1 MQGVRI
7 SLVTET
13 FPPEI
18 NGVAMTLSRLVEGLR
33 GRGHQVGV
41 TRPGRPD
48 LDPPGPDELRVPG
61 VPIPGYSNMRMGLP
75 YGWRLRRHWLAER
88 PDVVHVATEGPLG
101 AAAIL
106 TASALRLP
114 VTSSF
119 HTRFDHY
126 CKHYRVP
133 WLERPVR
140 AWLRHLHNRAH
151 ATLVPTAAMADR
163 LRAQGFKAV
172 RVLSRGVDTR
182 LFHPDHRDESLRRAW
197 GAEPDTLVL
206 LYVGRIAAEKNLDLL
221 FDTQAAMRQASID
234 HRLVL
239 VGEGPRL
246 EALRARHPQ
255 ALFVGPKRGMELAR
269 HYASADLFL
278 FPSLSETYGNVTQEA
293 MASGLAVLAYAEAA
307 AAELIREGGNG
318 RLVAPGDKHAFMTT
332 AVELGADASQRMRL
346 AAAAREGVLARDW
359 SEVVGE
365 FEQVL
370 RAAADG
376 RASGVAE
383 AVA

>member
-1 MQGVRI
+1 M

-13 FPPEI
+13 YPPEI

-33 GRGHQVGV
+33 ARGHRIALV
-41 TRPGRPD
+41 RPHRPD
-48 LDPPGPDELRVPG
+48 AGPPEAEELRVPG
-61 VPIPGYSNMRMGLP
+61 LPIPGYSHLRMGLP
-75 YGWRLRRHWLAER
+75 CVWRLRRHWLKTR

-106 TASALRLP
+106 TASAMRLP

-126 CKHYRVP
+126 CQHYRVP

-140 AWLRHLHNRAH
+140 AWLRFVHNRAQ
-151 ATLVPTAAMADR
+151 ATLAPTAAMAAR
-163 LRAQGFKAV
+163 LRAQGFRAV
-172 RVLSRGVDTR
+172 RVLSRGVDTH
-182 LFHPDHRDESLRRAW
+182 LFHPERRDLALRAAW
-197 GAEPDTLVL
+197 GANAGDLVV
-206 LYVGRIAAEKNLDLL
+206 LYVGRIAAEKNLELV
-221 FDTQAAMRQASID
+221 FDVHAALDRAGIR

-246 EALRARHPQ
+246 NALRDGHPD
-255 ALFVGPKRGMELAR
+255 ALFVGPKRGLELAR

-307 AAELIREGGNG
+307 AAELIRDGQNG
-318 RLVAPGDKHAFMTT
+318 RLVTPGDAQAFTE
-332 AVELGADASQRMRL
+332 AALVLAGDAALRQRL
-346 AAAAREGVLARDW
+346 AGAARKSVLARDW
-359 SEVVGE
+359 NEVVGE
-365 FEQVL
+365 FESVL
-370 RAAADG
+370 REAAAG
-376 RASGVAE
+376 RDNGVAE
-383 AVA
+383 AVV

>member
-1 MQGVRI
+1 MRI

-18 NGVAMTLSRLVEGLR
+18 NGVAMTLARLVEGLR
-33 GRGHQVGV
+33 GRGHQVAV
-41 TRPGRPD
+41 ARPERPD
-48 LDPPGPDELRVPG
+48 LEPPAAGEVRVPG
-61 VPIPGYSNMRMGLP
+61 LPIPGYPNMRMGLP
-75 YGWRLRRHWLAER
+75 YGWRLRQHWLAER

-126 CKHYRVP
+126 CRHYRMP

-140 AWLRHLHNRAH
+140 AWLRHLHNRAQ
-151 ATLVPTAAMADR
+151 ATLVPTRALAER
-163 LRAQGFKAV
+163 LRDQGFKSV

-182 LFHPDHRDESLRRAW
+182 LFHPGHRDESLRRAW
-197 GAEPDTLVL
+197 GVGPDSLVS
-206 LYVGRIAAEKNLDLL
+206 LYVGRIAAEKNLDLV
-221 FDTQAAMRQASID
+221 FDTQAALRARHPD
-234 HRLVL
+234 CRLIL

-246 EALRARHPQ
+246 DALRARHPE
-255 ALFVGPKRGMELAR
+255 ALFAGPRRGLELAR

-293 MASGLAVLAYAEAA
+293 MASGLPVLAYAEAA
-307 AAELIREGGNG
+307 AAELIREGHNG
-318 RLVAPGDKHAFMTT
+318 RLVSPGDAAAF
-332 AVELGADASQRMRL
+332 VD
-346 AAAAREGVLARDW
+346 AAAALADDAAVRTRLAGAARESVLARDW
-359 SEVVGE
+359 SEVVNE
-365 FEQVL
+365 FEAVL
-370 RAAADG
+370 RAAARGQAMD
-376 RASGVAE
+376 VAE
-383 AVA
+383 VVA

>member
-1 MQGVRI
+1 MRI

-18 NGVAMTLSRLVEGLR
+18 NGVAMTLARLVEGLR
-33 GRGHQVGV
+33 GRGHQVAV
-41 TRPGRPD
+41 ARPERPD
-48 LDPPGPDELRVPG
+48 LDPPAAGEVRVPG
-61 VPIPGYSNMRMGLP
+61 LPIPGYPNMRMGLP

-101 AAAIL
+101 AVAIL

-126 CKHYRVP
+126 CRHYRVP

-140 AWLRHLHNRAH
+140 AWLRYLHNQAQ
-151 ATLVPTAAMADR
+151 ATLVPTHALAER
-163 LRAQGFKAV
+163 LRGQGFNAV

-182 LFHPDHRDESLRRAW
+182 LFNPEHRDESLRREW
-197 GAEPDTLVL
+197 GAGRETLVS
-206 LYVGRIAAEKNLDLL
+206 LYVGRIAAEKNLDLV
-221 FDTQAAMRQASID
+221 FDTQAALRARHPD
-234 HRLVL
+234 CRLIL

-246 EALRARHPQ
+246 DALRAMHPE
-255 ALFVGPKRGMELAR
+255 ALFVGPKRGVELAR

-293 MASGLAVLAYAEAA
+293 MASGLPVLAYAEAA
-307 AAELIREGGNG
+307 AAELIRDGYNG
-318 RLVAPGDKHAFMTT
+318 RLVRPGDATAFVAA
-332 AVELGADASQRMRL
+332 AVALAEDAEGRLRL
-346 AAAAREGVLARDW
+346 AGAARESVLARDW
-359 SEVVGE
+359 SEVVNE
-365 FEQVL
+365 FEAVL
-370 RAAADG
+370 REAAAG
-376 RASGVAE
+376 RVPGAAEVVA
-383 AVA
+383 